1 MTIHLRKSISTLVR
15 GRINTILVLSI
26 TTFFIQIPSFYGE
39 DIVNARSNYLTGAKT
54 DFWGGISTLVY
65 AHVPSF
71 GFRWQIWLAI
81 IQIALTSIGLQ
92 KILLMKSYSRKIYT
106 IKCFVAY
113 SALLFGSQMTRDGLM
128 FSLLIFG
135 YATLDSALRKY
146 NSNRAIIGPL
156 AIICFAMSFRPWLS
170 VAIIPIIFLS
180 FRHSKLKP
188 RRLTALML
196 AISIAVSPFALEFL
210 ATKSLRLNK
219 SFPEQQVM
227 LMDAA
232 ATYCYTTNTETGK
245 KAEKA
250 LMIFTSDPNYSKFVC
265 QKYRPDTWL
274 SITEGI
280 KTSTKGLEADFNLI
294 RAGDTRNYEIL
305 KSTWLSFVIS
315 DPVTY
320 LQNKTLFASKLFIG
334 SDSRSISIFSAKST
348 STKILAVYRI
358 PYDIAITLHAYSLA
372 AFMIILFIIPIKR
385 YLQNRKNGLTIDQV
399 TVNLLTAIFIWLAL
413 SAIAYIGSNGRYTY
427 ALTILSLL
435 IYVSHISNQKVTKE
449 KNE

>member
-1 MTIHLRKSISTLVR
+1 VTIHLGKSLAIFVR
-15 GRINTILVLSI
+15 GRVNTILFLSI

-81 IQIALTSIGLQ
+81 IQITLTSIGLQ
-92 KILLMKSYSRKIYT
+92 KILLMKSYSRKIYI

-128 FSLLIFG
+128 FSLLIVG
-135 YATLDSALRKY
+135 YATLDSALRKS
-146 NSNRAIIGPL
+146 NSSRAIIGPL

-180 FRHSKLKP
+180 FQHSKLKL
-188 RRLTALML
+188 RSSTALLL
-196 AISIAVSPFALEFL
+196 AISIVVSPFALEFL
-210 ATKSLRLNK
+210 ATKSLKLNK

-232 ATYCYTTNTETGK
+232 ATYCYTTNTATGMR
-245 KAEKA
+245 AEKA

-274 SITEGI
+274 SITQGVNSSSEG
-280 KTSTKGLEADFNLI
+280 SEADFNLI
-294 RAGDTRNYEIL
+294 RAGDTRNYETL
-305 KSTWLSFVIS
+305 KSTWLNFIIS
-315 DPVTY
+315 DPVSY
-320 LQNKTLFASKLFIG
+320 LQNKILFASKIFIG
-334 SDSRSISIFSAKST
+334 SDSRSISIFSAKT
-348 STKILAVYRI
+348 KSTKTLAIYRI
-358 PYDIAITLHAYSLA
+358 PYDIAITLHAYSLLA
-372 AFMIILFIIPIKR
+372 LMTILFLIPING
-385 YLQNRKNGLTIDQV
+385 YLQKRKNGLTIDRV
-399 TVNLLTAIFIWLAL
+399 TVNLLTAVFLWTAL

-427 ALTILSLL
+427 ALTILSLV
-435 IYVSHISNQKVTKE
+435 IYVSHVSNQMAMKE
-449 KNE
+449 KE

>member
-1 MTIHLRKSISTLVR
+1 M
-15 GRINTILVLSI
+15 
-26 TTFFIQIPSFYGE
+26 QIPSFYGE

-81 IQIALTSIGLQ
+81 IQITLTSIGLQ
-92 KILLMKSYSRKIYT
+92 KILLMKSYSRKIYI

-128 FSLLIFG
+128 FSLLIVG
-135 YATLDSALRKY
+135 YATLDSALRKS
-146 NSNRAIIGPL
+146 NSSRAIIGPL

-180 FRHSKLKP
+180 FQHSKLKL
-188 RRLTALML
+188 RSSTALLL
-196 AISIAVSPFALEFL
+196 AISIVVSPFALEFL
-210 ATKSLRLNK
+210 ATKSLKLNK

-232 ATYCYTTNTETGK
+232 ATYCYTTNTATGMR
-245 KAEKA
+245 AEKA

-274 SITEGI
+274 SITQGVHSSSEG
-280 KTSTKGLEADFNLI
+280 SEADFNLI
-294 RAGDTRNYEIL
+294 RAGDTRNYETL
-305 KSTWLSFVIS
+305 KSTWLNFIIS

-320 LQNKTLFASKLFIG
+320 LQNKILFASKLFIG
-334 SDSRSISIFSAKST
+334 SDSRNISIFSAKT
-348 STKILAVYRI
+348 KSTKTLAIYRI
-358 PYDIAITLHAYSLA
+358 PYDIAITLHAYSLLA
-372 AFMIILFIIPIKR
+372 LMTILFLIPING
-385 YLQNRKNGLTIDQV
+385 YLQKRKNGLTIDRV
-399 TVNLLTAIFIWLAL
+399 TVNLLAAVFLWTAL

-427 ALTILSLL
+427 AVTILSLV
-435 IYVSHISNQKVTKE
+435 IYVSHVSNQMAMKE
-449 KNE
+449 KE